1 MRLVNFKRIA
11 CVALAI
17 VFCIG
22 VSVFP
27 MSETVVSAASSGYT
41 ANDVSVGLYV
51 NAPLLDSRLFSSVNK
66 SSDGFDIGYLSGG
79 FNKLF
84 SVDKTSIIL
93 LPQVNAN
100 FANGNCSSNN
110 NGNIGAYSAV
120 VGSYGSY
127 SAAESVAKSK
137 NGFVAVVK
145 GGYEVRVNASTTAES
160 AKKASGGKVVANPVS
175 GGLTV
180 IDANSGK
187 ILFMYEDTSRKL
199 TIRSKNGGSVNLPL
213 RHYSGSIAYF
223 DFIGVFE
230 YSVSGGMLWLENIL
244 GLEDYTK
251 CVMANE
257 IGTNYS
263 VETRKAFSVLA
274 RTVPFHHKHA
284 NIGFDVC
291 TNPGC
296 CQVYH
301 GTFRM
306 SEENNQIV
314 DSTRGQI
321 CTYKGTPI
329 VVLYHNSN
337 GGASCSSVAA
347 WGGNEVPYLTT
358 VFQEEYND
366 GDKWEHI
373 YSKQEFYDY
382 ITSRNKFSSLNGT
395 DIDVKIVET
404 DPYGSDYITV
414 LSVSDNNGNVIEVE
428 TSEGIRLAT
437 GYTSANFKLEYTA
450 EMQVLTADG
459 NIETRPVSGVMT
471 ADGYKEFDGFNN
483 KYKTPQ
489 GIEVEPDTVIVK
501 GSGIGHGV
509 GFSATGSEKLSKDGY
524 SYKYILGYFF
534 NNTTL
539 EYIG

>member
-1 MRLVNFKRIA
+1 MRLVNSKRLA

-22 VSVFP
+22 ASVFP
-27 MSETVVSAASSGYT
+27 TSNTASAASSGYT

-51 NAPLLDSRLFSSVNK
+51 NAPLLDSRLFSSINK
-66 SSDGFDIGYLSGG
+66 SADGFDVGYLSGG

-84 SVDKTSIIL
+84 SVDNTSIIL
-93 LPQVNAN
+93 LPQVNAT
-100 FANGNCSSNN
+100 FANGSCYANN

-120 VGSYGSY
+120 VGRFGTY
-127 SAAESVAKSK
+127 AEAFSVAKSK
-137 NGFVAVVK
+137 NGFVAIVK
-145 GGYEVRVNASTTAES
+145 GGYEVRVNASTSAER
-160 AKKASGGKVVANPVS
+160 AKSASGGKSVASPVS
-175 GGLTV
+175 GGITV

-187 ILFMYEDTSRKL
+187 ILFMYEDSSHKL
-199 TIRSKNGGSVNLPL
+199 TLRSKNGGSVNLPL

-223 DFIGVFE
+223 DFLGVFE

-291 TNPGC
+291 TNPAC

-301 GTFRM
+301 GIYRM

-314 DSTRGQI
+314 ESTRGQI
-321 CTYKGTPI
+321 CTYKGNPI

-337 GGASCSSVAA
+337 GGASCSSAAA
-347 WGGNEVPYLTT
+347 WGGNVVPYLTT

-366 GDKWEHI
+366 GDKWEHV
-373 YSKQEFYDY
+373 YTKQEFYDF
-382 ITSRNKFSSLNGT
+382 ITSRSKFSSLDGT
-395 DIDVKIVET
+395 EIDVKIVET
-404 DPYGSDYITV
+404 DPYGSDYITT
-414 LSVSDNNGNVIEVE
+414 LSVSDNNGNVVEVK
-428 TSEGIRLAT
+428 TSEGVRLAI

-450 EMQVLTADG
+450 KMQVLTADG
-459 NIETRPVSGVMT
+459 TVETRDVSGVMT
-471 ADGYKEFDGFNN
+471 ADGYKEFDGFNSN
-483 KYKTPQ
+483 YKTLQ
-489 GIEVEPDTVIVK
+489 GVEIEPDTVTVK

-509 GFSATGSEKLSKDGY
+509 GFSATGSEKLSKEGY
-524 SYKYILGYFF
+524 SYKYILSYFF
-534 NNTTL
+534 NGT
-539 EYIG
+539 EIKYV